1 MLVVRPAW
9 LGRERP
15 RRGARA
21 ARAPTIT
28 ALRAQPPRNSDR
40 HAGPGPMC
48 APAAARYLAP
58 MQTPESPRDGDLND
72 ANPHPPA
79 DAQERLRQA
88 EEASRKLDSPRRTN
102 ESTVDPEKPERDILD
117 GFHGG

>member
-1 MLVVRPAW
+1 MGPPVT
-9 LGRERP
+9 P
-15 RRGARA
+15 RYR
-21 ARAPTIT
+21 
-28 ALRAQPPRNSDR
+28 
-40 HAGPGPMC
+40 GPMH
-48 APAAARYLAP
+48 
-58 MQTPESPRDGDLND
+58 TPESPSNSDLND

-88 EEASRKLDSPRRTN
+88 EEASRRLDSPRRTN